1 MRAASVQ
8 ETSLIA
14 SLHFTSSTSLPLY
27 PDTDTIATMQ
37 NDTIN
42 QMFSKEYTSISE
54 VYNASTEDD
63 VLALKGCV
71 LRARSLLEEPK
82 IPRYYRIKTLLLLAS
97 TVADPEEA

>member
-1 MRAASVQ
+1 
-8 ETSLIA
+8 
-14 SLHFTSSTSLPLY
+14 
-27 PDTDTIATMQ
+27 MQ
-37 NDTIN
+37 KVN

-82 IPRYYRIKTLLLLAS
+82 IPRYYRILLAS
-97 TVADPEEA
+97 MVADPEEA

>member
-1 MRAASVQ
+1 
-8 ETSLIA
+8 
-14 SLHFTSSTSLPLY
+14 
-27 PDTDTIATMQ
+27 MQ

-97 TVADPEEA
+97 MVADPEEA

>member
-1 MRAASVQ
+1 MQMRAASVQ

-27 PDTDTIATMQ
+27 PDTDT
-37 NDTIN
+37 
-42 QMFSKEYTSISE
+42 ISE